1 MTDQPPDRPSIRLPR
16 TFAALRHRNYRL
28 FFAGQLVS
36 LIGTWVQNTTLPYLV
51 YDLTK
56 SAFLLGVIASLGALP
71 MLVFGLPGG
80 VLADRVRKRGI
91 LLTTQSSQMVLAFVL
106 SGLALTHWIR
116 PWHVAILAL
125 LGGIVFAFDMPAR
138 QAFVIEMVD
147 RRDLMNAIALNSSIF
162 NGARVIGPAIGGEL
176 YATIGPGWCFFV
188 NGVSFV
194 AVLIGLLMMRF
205 PAQPPRL
212 ITTSALS
219 DAVGGLRYL
228 WTNSTVR
235 GLALMLAVMTIF
247 GWSYGVLMPVFAKT
261 ILGVGAKGLGYLWV
275 ATGVGAVI
283 GALSVATVAGRPKG
297 SILFGGMLMLAAA
310 VAGFSFSRNFA
321 LSLLL
326 LAFAGLG
333 GVAFMS
339 TANTVFQISVPDE
352 ARGRIMGVWGLV
364 MAGMAP
370 VGSLQIGALA
380 EYLGAPR
387 AVFIG
392 ACITAAATLIAII
405 AWRRGRN
412 RESAASD

>member
-1 MTDQPPDRPSIRLPR
+1 MTDQPPERPRSRLPR
-16 TFAALRHRNYRL
+16 TFAALRHRNYQL

-51 YDLTK
+51 YDLTR

-71 MLVFGLPGG
+71 MLVFGVPGG
-80 VLADRVRKRGI
+80 VLADRVRKRSI
-91 LLTTQSSQMVLAFVL
+91 LLTTQSSQMVLAFIL

-116 PWHVAILAL
+116 PWHIAL
-125 LGGIVFAFDMPAR
+125 LAALGGVVFAFDMPAR

-162 NGARVIGPAIGGEL
+162 NGARVIGPAIGGTL
-176 YATIGPGWCFFV
+176 YGALGPGWCFFV

-205 PAQPPRL
+205 PPQPARV
-212 ITTSALS
+212 IVTSALS
-219 DAVGGLRYL
+219 DAISGLRYL
-228 WTNSTVR
+228 WTNATVR
-235 GLALMLAVMTIF
+235 GLAVMLAVVTVF

-261 ILGVGAKGLGYLWV
+261 ILGIGAQGLGYLWV

-297 SILFGGMLMLAAA
+297 SVLFGGMLLLAAA
-310 VAGFSFSRNFA
+310 VAGFSLSRSFA

-326 LAFAGLG
+326 LALAGLG

-387 AVFIG
+387 AVLIG
-392 ACITAAATLIAII
+392 ACITAGVTLIAII

-412 RESAASD
+412 RESALSG